1 MKKLLFVMAFVF
13 ISHQAFSQMYIVTIS
28 AASVNSCTGYQVT
41 LTTYPPTGGFTH
53 TCISRDVPTGVV
65 ELNQTLNSIISQG
78 YKLIETSY
86 HQGENTVGNSTVN
99 LSGGLLFLFNNA
111 AFLNKGA
118 TFILAIP

>member
-13 ISHQAFSQMYIVTIS
+13 IGHQAFSQMYIVTIS
-28 AASVNSCTGYQVT
+28 PSGVNNCTGSQRT

-53 TCISRDVPTGVV
+53 TCISEIVPAGVV

-86 HQGENTVGNSTVN
+86 GPNAGPHYTTGSG
-99 LSGGLLFLFNNA
+99 LSYLCDET
-111 AFLNKGA
+111 

>member
-13 ISHQAFSQMYIVTIS
+13 IGHQAFSQMYIVTIS
-28 AASVNSCTGYQVT
+28 GYGVNNCNSGQVT

-78 YKLIETSY
+78 YKLIETNNGDSDRN
-86 HQGENTVGNSTVN
+86 GTINSVE
-99 LSGGLLFLFNNA
+99 
-111 AFLNKGA
+111 LNPG
-118 TFILAIP
+118 TTYYFAIP